1 MKVLN
6 IEGMS
11 CSHCVQTVIRAIS
24 SLPGVK
30 SVEVSLE
37 KKQAYVETDGE
48 VDMGLI
54 KKAVE
59 EEGYK
64 VVEKG

>member
-1 MKVLN
+1 MKVFN

-11 CSHCVQTVIRAIS
+11 CSHCVQAVKKAIS
-24 SLPGVK
+24 SVPGVK
-30 SVEVSLE
+30 SVEVNLE
-37 KKQAYVETDGE
+37 KKQVYLETDGE
-48 VDMGLI
+48 VDLDLI

-64 VVEKG
+64 VVR

>member
-11 CSHCVQTVIRAIS
+11 CSHCVQAVKKAIS
-24 SLPGVK
+24 SVPGVK

-37 KKQAYVETDGE
+37 KKQAYLDTDGE
-48 VDMGLI
+48 VDPDLI

-64 VVEKG
+64 VVR